1 MVLRCFIKLL
11 GSTARKLDETSGG
24 SSRTGWHLST
34 AGGAGAGDS
43 QEQIHADFFMPAKFV
58 RQHHCGDV
66 SVQIQPD
73 VGEVTGIATC
83 RYQQQLLDFFANQD
97 TEFLAGFGVGLL

>member
-1 MVLRCFIKLL
+1 
-11 GSTARKLDETSGG
+11 
-24 SSRTGWHLST
+24 
-34 AGGAGAGDS
+34 
-43 QEQIHADFFMPAKFV
+43 
-58 RQHHCGDV
+58 V